1 MDNDLLKLKA
11 IKLSYNQQLDCLDS
25 GDTHSLVCAFLNMV
39 RKQVNRCQP
48 VDKNERDNMMQGG
61 IEGFLEC
68 LPRFDRKKGHHLST
82 FAYRYIT
89 NGVIKSRYNAKEHIR
104 RIQKRPMIN
113 FRVLSYDSMEGYEPF
128 EPDTA
133 YDTEV
138 ERETWN
144 LVSKELENLPGI
156 QKEIVLMRL
165 EKKAWVKI
173 AADLN
178 KSQYIVKKNYK
189 LAMTVLNT
197 NLKLKICL

>member
-25 GDTHSLVCAFLNMV
+25 GDTYSLVCSFLNMV

-68 LPRFDRKKGHHLST
+68 LPRFDKTKGHHLST

-89 NGVIKSRYNAKEHIR
+89 NGVIKARYNAKEHIR
-104 RIQKRPMIN
+104 RIQNRPMLN
-113 FRVLSYDSMEGYEPF
+113 FKVLSYDSMEGYEPY
-128 EPDTA
+128 EVDTG
-133 YDTEV
+133 YDSEV
-138 ERETWN
+138 EKETWR
-144 LVSKELENLPGI
+144 LVSSELNKLPTL
-156 QKEIVLMRL
+156 QKEIVLLRL
-165 EKKAWVKI
+165 EKKPWIKI
-173 AADLN
+173 AQELN

-189 LAMTVLNT
+189 LAMSVLKT
-197 NLKLKICL
+197 NIKIKICL

>member
-25 GDTHSLVCAFLNMV
+25 GDTYSLVCSFLNMI

-68 LPRFDRKKGHHLST
+68 LPRFDKTKGHHLST

-89 NGVIKSRYNAKEHIR
+89 NGVIKARYNAKEHIR
-104 RIQKRPMIN
+104 RIQNRPMLN
-113 FRVLSYDSMEGYEPF
+113 FKVLSYDSMEGYEPY
-128 EPDTA
+128 EVDTG
-133 YDTEV
+133 YDSEV
-138 ERETWN
+138 EKETWR
-144 LVSKELENLPGI
+144 LVSSELNKLPTL
-156 QKEIVLMRL
+156 QKEIVLLRL
-165 EKKAWVKI
+165 EKKPWIKI
-173 AADLN
+173 AQELN

-189 LAMTVLNT
+189 LAMSVLKT
-197 NLKLKICL
+197 NIKIKICL